1 MPTRRKGITPRKLDL
16 REVYV
21 WELPVRVWH
30 WVNVICIIMLC
41 LTGYLIGDPLV
52 LGGHLEASESYFFG
66 IIRFTHFLFS
76 FVFFFNYVMRTYWG
90 FAGNKYARWDN
101 FIPYKKEHWQEF
113 WAVVRVDILQIK
125 HQNIE
130 SIGHNRLASF
140 TYFIIFLCFLMQSLT
155 GFGMYAAMSD
165 GWFPKMFAWIVPV
178 LGGDE
183 MTRHIHH
190 ILMWI
195 FIIFSMIHIYLCFYH
210 DYVERR
216 GVTSSMIGGWKFIEK
231 EQIDNNTEGA

>member
-1 MPTRRKGITPRKLDL
+1 MPTRRRGITPRLLDL

-21 WELPVRVWH
+21 WELPVRVYH
-30 WVNVICIIMLC
+30 WVNVLCIIMLC

-52 LGGHLEASESYFFG
+52 LGGHLEASGSFFFG
-66 IIRFTHFLFS
+66 KIRFIHFFFS
-76 FVFFFNYVMRTYWG
+76 FLFFFNYVMRTYWA
-90 FAGNKYARWDN
+90 FVGNKYSRWYN
-101 FIPYKKEHWQEF
+101 YVPYKKRQWKEI
-113 WAVVRVDILQIK
+113 WAVLKVDIMQVK

-130 SIGHNRLASF
+130 SVGHNSLASF
-140 TYFIIFLCFLMQSLT
+140 TYLGIFLLFLMQSLT

-165 GWFPKMFAWIVPV
+165 GWFPKLFAWIVPL

-190 ILMWI
+190 ILMWV

-231 EQIDNNTEGA
+231 EQLEE